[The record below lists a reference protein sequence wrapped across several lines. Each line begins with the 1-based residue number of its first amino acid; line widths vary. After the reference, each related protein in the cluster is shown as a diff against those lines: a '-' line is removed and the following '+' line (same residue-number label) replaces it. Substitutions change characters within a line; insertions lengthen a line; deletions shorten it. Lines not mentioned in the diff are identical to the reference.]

1 MDEGLIKGIKYLNVK
16 TRLLFVKNYQKFSP
30 YQNFLLRACIAAL
43 YNDKQ

>member
-1 MDEGLIKGIKYLNVK
+1 MDEDLIKGIKYLNVK
-16 TRLLFVKNYQKFSP
+16 TRLLFVKNHQKFSP